1 MKSKPSKQRS
11 QNSGTNSTETEFKT
25 LRYKLQSKEEEVKL
39 AQLTQKMYAMGILK
53 EVQPGM
59 AAKVIMEIVLT
70 TNIIDSK
77 KLLEY
82 KLREQQY

>member
-1 MKSKPSKQRS
+1 
-11 QNSGTNSTETEFKT
+11 
-25 LRYKLQSKEEEVKL
+25 
-39 AQLTQKMYAMGILK
+39 MYAMGILK